1 MRISRTIR
9 LTPSRRVEEMA
20 KELEVLRSQ
29 RQDGGA
35 QGLTES
41 PEVPES
47 SQDSP
52 DHPLHLSG
60 VAMLDESGL
69 EDEDFGLE
77 DCIIK
82 KDTVIEIFKL

>member
-1 MRISRTIR
+1 MRLSVISLIP
-9 LTPSRRVEEMA
+9 LRRVEEMA
-20 KELEVLRSQ
+20 KELEILRNK

-52 DHPLHLSG
+52 DHPVQLSG
-60 VAMLDESGL
+60 TAMIDESGL
-69 EDEDFGLE
+69 GDEDFGLE
-77 DCIIK
+77 NCIIK